1 MNAQIRE
8 EAAEWLVELRVGE
21 VDADMRDRFAAWLRT
36 SPEHVRMYL
45 ELVAFWDD
53 AGAYDKSRSLEV
65 ESLIA
70 LARAE
75 SNVVALESVAG
86 IDPDPVKAAV
96 PSAQNRASRFKL
108 TAVAAVVLIAVTTTA
123 WFALSNGTSYQTG
136 IGQQLSVGLAD
147 GSSVELN
154 ARSRIRVRYSDHE
167 RIVELI
173 AGQALFRV
181 AKDTKRPFVVVSA
194 DTHVRAV
201 GTQFDVHRKRVA
213 TVVTVLEGRVA
224 LLQPTASTLLAA
236 ASPPASPPVEIGA
249 GEQAIVTAR
258 AKPQPHRANIE
269 TATAW
274 TQQQIV
280 FESAPLPDVAEE
292 FNRFNQRRLVVA
304 GEALANFR
312 VSGNFPALDPTS
324 LPRFLRF
331 LRAQP
336 GIEISESD
344 DRIVVTQ
351 K

>member
-1 MNAQIRE
+1 MNTQIRE
-8 EAAEWLVELRVGE
+8 EAAEWLVEFRVDE
-21 VDADMRDRFAAWLRT
+21 VDAAMRDRFATWLRT
-36 SPEHVRMYL
+36 SPEHVRIYL

-53 AGAYDKSRSLEV
+53 AGAYDRNRNLDV

-75 SNVVALESVAG
+75 SNVVAIE
-86 IDPDPVKAAV
+86 PVQAASKLPHVQRRTRRFALASAAAV
-96 PSAQNRASRFKL
+96 
-108 TAVAAVVLIAVTTTA
+108 AVVTVAMTA
-123 WFALSNGTSYQTG
+123 WFILSQGASYQTG
-136 IGQQLSVGLAD
+136 VGQQLSVGLSD

-167 RIVELI
+167 RSVELI

-181 AKDTKRPFVVVSA
+181 AKDANRPFVVVSG
-194 DTHVRAV
+194 DTRVRAV
-201 GTQFDVHRKRVA
+201 GTQFDVHRKRVT

-224 LLQPTASTLLAA
+224 LLQPAASTLLS
-236 ASPPASPPVEIGA
+236 ASSPSTSPLVEIAA
-249 GEQAIVTAR
+249 GEQVTVTAS
-258 AKPQPHRANIE
+258 AKPTPYRANIE

-280 FESAPLPDVAEE
+280 FEHAPLPDVAEE
-292 FNRFNQRRLVVA
+292 FNRFNQRRLLIE
-304 GEALANFR
+304 GEALADFR

-336 GIEISESD
+336 GIEVHESD